1 MTKKQR
7 ELLNFIQHFIR
18 EHGYSPS
25 FREIMSGLDYK
36 SVSTVAI
43 HVNNLITLGHLR
55 KKDNSARSLEV
66 VGQNTSKVTEE
77 TIKPSQQKWLVDI
90 ISSRFKKLDGSSDKK
105 QIDELFILVGA
116 LSIVGGKDA
125 AAHYKQKLKKYL

>member
-43 HVNNLITLGHLR
+43 HVDNLIKLGHLR

-66 VGQNTSKVTEE
+66 VGQNNVVKEKAVT
-77 TIKPSQQKWLVDI
+77 PSQQKWLVDI
-90 ISSRFKKLDGSSDKK
+90 IKARLRKLDSNDKK
-105 QIDELFILVGA
+105 QVDELFILVGA
-116 LSIVGGKDA
+116 LSIVGGEEVA
-125 AAHYKQKLKKYL
+125 VYYKQKLKKYL